1 CRTTTSG
8 AGRPGSSAAGACRRY
23 VRVTP
28 STGRPRTTVVPG
40 AAPSGS
46 VDGTAAPGAVVGGA
60 VAPVGRGLVDERP
73 AEPLHATAID
83 PTRATST
90 TPRRTHHG
98 RAVSRVRAH
107 DDDTTPAS
115 AATAALRH
123 TAAPAGHAAAPAA
136 ARLPAPVDDAGRAA
150 PPGLRR

>member
-1 CRTTTSG
+1 MRAALPIAPCRTTTSG
-8 AGRPGSSAAGACRRY
+8 AGRLGSSAAGACSRY

-46 VDGTAAPGAVVGGA
+46 ADGTVAPAPFVGGA
-60 VAPVGRGLVDERP
+60 VVRVVRRLVDERP
-73 AEPLHATAID
+73 VAPLHAIAMD

-90 TPRRTHHG
+90 RPRRTHHG

-107 DDDTTPAS
+107 DDDTTSAS
-115 AATAALRH
+115 AAAALRH
-123 TAAPAGHAAAPAA
+123 TAAPAGHA
-136 ARLPAPVDDAGRAA
+136 
-150 PPGLRR
+150 

>member
-1 CRTTTSG
+1 MRAALPIAPCGTTTGGAGRLGSSG
-8 AGRPGSSAAGACRRY
+8 AGACSRY

-40 AAPSGS
+40 AAPWGS
-46 VDGTAAPGAVVGGA
+46 ADGTVATGAVVGGA
-60 VAPVGRGLVDERP
+60 VVPVVRGLADERP

-90 TPRRTHHG
+90 RPRCTHHG

-107 DDDTTPAS
+107 DDDATAS
-115 AATAALRH
+115 AASALRR
-123 TAAPAGHAAAPAA
+123 TAPASGTSAAAAATRRPAA
-136 ARLPAPVDDAGRAA
+136 VD
-150 PPGLRR
+150 

>member
-1 CRTTTSG
+1 MTRGSG
-8 AGRPGSSAAGACRRY
+8 RAGSSAAGACRRY

-28 STGRPRTTVVPG
+28 STGRVRATVVPG

-46 VDGTAAPGAVVGGA
+46 VDGTAAPCAVVGGA
-60 VAPVGRGLVDERP
+60 VAPVGRGLADERP
-73 AEPLHATAID
+73 AEPLHATTID

-107 DDDTTPAS
+107 DDDTTTTAAS
-115 AATAALRH
+115 AASALR
-123 TAAPAGHAAAPAA
+123 
-136 ARLPAPVDDAGRAA
+136 
-150 PPGLRR
+150 